1 MLENEVEKK
10 IKFDF
15 FKKKTKVIKHFEDQN
30 KKDVGFSLVIATVKS
45 QTLLAN
51 VNTWILVL

>member
-1 MLENEVEKK
+1 MKLKK
-10 IKFDF
+10 KLSSIF

>member
-1 MLENEVEKK
+1 MKLKKK

-15 FKKKTKVIKHFEDQN
+15 KKKKKKVIKHFEDQN
-30 KKDVGFSLVIATVKS
+30 KKNVSFSLIIATVKS

-51 VNTWILVL
+51 VNTLILVL